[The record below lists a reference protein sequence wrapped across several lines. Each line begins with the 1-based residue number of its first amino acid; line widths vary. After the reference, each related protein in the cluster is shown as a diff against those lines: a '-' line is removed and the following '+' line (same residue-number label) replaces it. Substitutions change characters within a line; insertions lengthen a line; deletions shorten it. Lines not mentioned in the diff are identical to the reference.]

1 MNRTKLPLRSLRT
14 ATLCLLA
21 ASMLTAQ
28 RGPAAP
34 QGRWKFENGTTGQLS
49 FTGYLRSDTVDV
61 EVSCSPSKLVLGIKE
76 LDNRLEFRRV
86 PRTALN
92 GPGVTIAETLDGKV
106 AYFQTSS
113 PASNF
118 ISLTLTHFRNDFTAQ
133 AEARKTVLQKA
144 EDVDLQVSAIDAVLH
159 ARTITFKLPL
169 SNGNDLVVDLQ
180 PGDDA
185 FRQLASRCATYV
197 RRPPDRPSSLPS
209 QQRFT
214 GTADEFA
221 MRLPEF
227 LRQVSAGIGLDP
239 ARYQKESQF
248 VVDAVKTCAQLTV
261 SMAVG
266 MEAGNPTGM
275 PRQGDG
281 GRYSLCYQGAVL
293 VSRNVSP
300 RGPGEREITLLIT
313 PTVRDFKTP
322 PKSWT
327 DGDQFS
333 VIVFYTLDAE
343 HPLNSAGQG
352 ANMIVSAKIDRAK

>member
-1 MNRTKLPLRSLRT
+1 
-14 ATLCLLA
+14 
-21 ASMLTAQ
+21 
-28 RGPAAP
+28 
-34 QGRWKFENGTTGQLS
+34 
-49 FTGYLRSDTVDV
+49 
-61 EVSCSPSKLVLGIKE
+61 
-76 LDNRLEFRRV
+76 
-86 PRTALN
+86 
-92 GPGVTIAETLDGKV
+92 
-106 AYFQTSS
+106 
-113 PASNF
+113 
-118 ISLTLTHFRNDFTAQ
+118 
-133 AEARKTVLQKA
+133 
-144 EDVDLQVSAIDAVLH
+144 
-159 ARTITFKLPL
+159 
-169 SNGNDLVVDLQ
+169 
-180 PGDDA
+180 
-185 FRQLASRCATYV
+185 
-197 RRPPDRPSSLPS
+197 
-209 QQRFT
+209 
-214 GTADEFA
+214 